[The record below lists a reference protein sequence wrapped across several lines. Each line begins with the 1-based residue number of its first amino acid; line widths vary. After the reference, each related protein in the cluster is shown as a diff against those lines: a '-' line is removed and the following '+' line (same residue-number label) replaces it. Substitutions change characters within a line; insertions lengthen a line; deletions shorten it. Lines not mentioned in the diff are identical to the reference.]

1 MGYEHDDVVPHYPPQ
16 IIIGKQVGDERVILV
31 EENESVIVR
40 LIEVDCEWM
49 FSNPTGIFN
58 LSIPDKAFRTPN
70 YTVMSYEQFK
80 NMVFKN
86 KQQQTE
92 NAENTE

>member
-1 MGYEHDDVVPHYPPQ
+1 MGYEHPDVSNHYPPQ
-16 IIIGKQVGDERVILV
+16 VIIGKQAGEERVILV

-58 LSIPDKAFRTPN
+58 LSIPDKAFRTQN
-70 YTVMSYEQFK
+70 YTVMNYEQFK
-80 NMVFKN
+80 
-86 KQQQTE
+86 
-92 NAENTE
+92 